1 MNYDRNDQQHDDEV
15 NAGAPGGSGS
25 GGADDRDARHRPQPA
40 GSEEAATANRFG
52 NCALIAEAVD
62 WADELASL
70 GVHRFKRPEA
80 LYKAIRNRTL
90 DPDAC
95 IVDLDAVPRK
105 LVRAVD
111 IRVPC
116 PKLWLGGSAPDPADI
131 KYPGVYHARARP
143 DEIHNVIERLVEV
156 DRATLLPAGIVGKQ
170 MFPFL
175 VADKAY
181 RERVQRYTEEL
192 ASTNLITLHG
202 EDPLE
207 LQLVAQTLAV
217 ETQRERIWDVKSEA
231 SIQSILRKIAQAR
244 RPGSDVTIILSPDID
259 VDSARD
265 FYKAM
270 PPEYAMIKLSARE
283 ENPVGAVSFTTP
295 RPAQRPADIEA
306 WSAWFICRATVEQGI
321 ALSGLEEMLG
331 SVLEALGDNPGIED
345 IKSLCERSVRQHATL
360 MEDRGEFRSY
370 DDLVRNYE
378 RAILRRA
385 LTQQDGNLSATARSL
400 GLAES
405 SLRYKLKALGINRG
419 GASE

>member
-1 MNYDRNDQQHDDEV
+1 MNYDRNDPQHEDEV
-15 NAGAPGGSGS
+15 HTGVPGGSAS
-25 GGADDRDARHRPQPA
+25 GVAEDRGAPHRPQPV
-40 GSEEAATANRFG
+40 GGEEAATTSRFG
-52 NCALIAEAVD
+52 NCALIAEPAD
-62 WADELASL
+62 WADELTSL

-90 DPDAC
+90 VPDAC

-105 LVRAVD
+105 LVRALD

-116 PKLWLGGSAPDPADI
+116 PKIWLGGSAPDPTDI
-131 KYPGVYHARARP
+131 KNPGVYHARVRP
-143 DEIHNVIERLVEV
+143 DELHDVIERLVGV
-156 DRATLLPAGIVGKQ
+156 DRAALLPAGIVGKQ
-170 MFPFL
+170 MLPFL

-192 ASTNLITLHG
+192 AGTNLITLHG
-202 EDPLE
+202 DDPLE

-217 ETQRERIWDVKSEA
+217 ETQRERIWEVKSEA
-231 SIQSILRKIAQAR
+231 SIHSILRKIAQAR
-244 RPGSDVTIILSPDID
+244 RPGSDVTIVLSRDID

-265 FYKAM
+265 FYKAI

-283 ENPVGAVSFTTP
+283 ENPIGAVSFTTP
-295 RPAQRPADIEA
+295 RPAQRPADIEV
-306 WSAWFICRATVEQGI
+306 WSAWFICRASIEHGV
-321 ALSGLEEMLG
+321 ALSGFEEMLG
-331 SVLEALGDNPGIED
+331 SVVEALGDNPGIEA
-345 IKSLCERSVRQHATL
+345 IQSLCERSVRQHATL

-378 RAILRRA
+378 RTILRRA
-385 LTQQDGNLSATARSL
+385 LRQQDWNLSATARSL

-419 GASE
+419 GASG